1 MIPRACKVG
10 RRQTTWSVAAQLQLF
25 PSTAAP
31 SPQHR
36 TPCEQ
41 RKEATTGMGRK
52 SMIDMEP
59 VQRVVPAARSSLPP
73 MLGARSVFDLGA
85 ALMTRNT
92 APAPEASPPPAT
104 GRIIVREGGITR
116 HIAVRPQDTPEWAE
130 KETARRA
137 RQRPP
142 RPSRQKFKMKG
153 SRAWADQ
160 NPA

>member
-10 RRQTTWSVAAQLQLF
+10 RRPTKWTLVAQLQLF

-36 TPCEQ
+36 NPCEQ
-41 RKEATTGMGRK
+41 RKEATAGMGRK
-52 SMIDMEP
+52 STIDMEP
-59 VQRVVPAARSSLPP
+59 VQRVVPAAQSPLPS

-85 ALMTRNT
+85 ALVKLSAT
-92 APAPEASPPPAT
+92 PAADTSPPPAA

-116 HIAVRPQDTPEWAE
+116 HIAVRAQDTDEWAE
-130 KETARRA
+130 KERQRRA

-160 NPA
+160 SSA